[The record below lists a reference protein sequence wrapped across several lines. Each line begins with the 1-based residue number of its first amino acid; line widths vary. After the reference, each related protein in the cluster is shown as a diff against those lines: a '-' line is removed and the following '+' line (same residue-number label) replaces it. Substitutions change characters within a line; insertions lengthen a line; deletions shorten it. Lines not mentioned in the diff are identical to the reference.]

1 MGNASTVCEFQAPE
15 LVEVAPDTYISSIN
29 PSLCK
34 GCGTCASLCPSGA
47 IISKHFTDT
56 QVHAMIDAFFGEE
69 VKSMTPTKKGE
80 ASANPRKGSTAAT
93 NKKVAG
99 GKRKPRTTGK
109 TSTAAAKPNASSKPV
124 AKKTAAKPAAEQA
137 AAKPPAAKTVA
148 KEKPAWEPQIIVFA
162 CNWCSYA
169 GADTAGVSRIQH
181 QPNFRMIR
189 VMCSG
194 RIQPAFVLRAFEK
207 GADGVLVSGCHFG
220 DCHYIFGNERAAEQ
234 FEKTKDMVRLLG
246 IEEGR
251 LRLEWI
257 SAAEGARFAQVINE
271 FTDQVRDL
279 GPIPFSKSQPI
290 EQTEDVA

>member
-1 MGNASTVCEFQAPE
+1 
-15 LVEVAPDTYISSIN
+15 
-29 PSLCK
+29 
-34 GCGTCASLCPSGA
+34 
-47 IISKHFTDT
+47 
-56 QVHAMIDAFFGEE
+56 
-69 VKSMTPTKKGE
+69 MTPTDKGK
-80 ASANPRKGSTAAT
+80 ASAKPRKGSSAAT
-93 NKKVAG
+93 KKKAAI
-99 GKRKPRTTGK
+99 GKRKPRTAGK
-109 TSTAAAKPNASSKPV
+109 TSTATAKPTAASKKVDKKTTAKPAAKKA
-124 AKKTAAKPAAEQA
+124 AAKPAPKNT
-137 AAKPPAAKTVA
+137 AAKA
-148 KEKPAWEPQIIVFA
+148 KPAWEPQIIVFA

-234 FEKTKDMVRLLG
+234 FEKTMNMIKLLG

>member
-1 MGNASTVCEFQAPE
+1 
-15 LVEVAPDTYISSIN
+15 
-29 PSLCK
+29 
-34 GCGTCASLCPSGA
+34 
-47 IISKHFTDT
+47 
-56 QVHAMIDAFFGEE
+56 
-69 VKSMTPTKKGE
+69 MTPTTKGKV
-80 ASANPRKGSTAAT
+80 SAAQRKGSSAAT
-93 NKKVAG
+93 KKKTAG
-99 GKRKPRTTGK
+99 GKRKPQAAGK
-109 TSTAAAKPNASSKPV
+109 TSTPAAKPNAASKQ
-124 AKKTAAKPAAEQA
+124 AAE
-137 AAKPPAAKTVA
+137 KTVA
-148 KEKPAWEPQIIVFA
+148 KSAGKKTAVKAAAAKTEVKPKPAWEPQIVVFA

-234 FEKTKDMVRLLG
+234 FEKTKNMIKLLG

-279 GPIPFSKSQPI
+279 GPVPFSKSQPI

>member
-1 MGNASTVCEFQAPE
+1 MTVKTKGKATATSQKASSA
-15 LVEVAPDTYISSIN
+15 A
-29 PSLCK
+29 
-34 GCGTCASLCPSGA
+34 GGG
-47 IISKHFTDT
+47 
-56 QVHAMIDAFFGEE
+56 
-69 VKSMTPTKKGE
+69 KSPAG
-80 ASANPRKGSTAAT
+80 
-93 NKKVAG
+93 KKVT
-99 GKRKPRTTGK
+99 R
-109 TSTAAAKPNASSKPV
+109 S
-124 AKKTAAKPAAEQA
+124 
-137 AAKPPAAKTVA
+137 AAKPPASAVKSKAAPKKPVA
-148 KEKPAWEPQIIVFA
+148 KAAAKATASATAAGTGARKTAAKGRAEKRAVESPSPEIAGKAQEAKKVVSAKAAWEPQIVVFA

-169 GADTAGVSRIQH
+169 GADTAGVSRIQQ

-234 FEKTKDMVRLLG
+234 FEKTQRMVKLIG

-279 GPIPFSKSQPI
+279 GPIPFSNSEPD
-290 EQTEDVA
+290 EPTEDVA

>member
-1 MGNASTVCEFQAPE
+1 
-15 LVEVAPDTYISSIN
+15 
-29 PSLCK
+29 
-34 GCGTCASLCPSGA
+34 
-47 IISKHFTDT
+47 
-56 QVHAMIDAFFGEE
+56 
-69 VKSMTPTKKGE
+69 MTPTEKGKG
-80 ASANPRKGSTAAT
+80 SANPRKGSSAATKKTAAS
-93 NKKVAG
+93 
-99 GKRKPRTTGK
+99 GKRKPRTAGK
-109 TSTAAAKPNASSKPV
+109 TSTPAAKPNAASKLA
-124 AKKTAAKPAAEQA
+124 AKKTAAKP
-137 AAKPPAAKTVA
+137 
-148 KEKPAWEPQIIVFA
+148 KPAWEPQIIVFA

-234 FEKTKDMVRLLG
+234 FEKTKNMIKLLG

-271 FTDQVRDL
+271 FTDQVRAL
-279 GPIPFSKSQPI
+279 GPIPFSRSQPI
-290 EQTEDVA
+290 EPTEDVA